1 MCGQPL
7 LVVGD
12 FNADLGVIP
21 CLAKGISSGPFFDLV
36 LAHPVGARKDPDATC
51 TFKLDECAGFR
62 RDLVVASPMLWLRR
76 LPVG

>member
-7 LVVGD
+7 LIVGD

-21 CLAKGISSGPFFDLV
+21 CPAKGISSGPFVDLA
-36 LAHPVGARKDPDATC
+36 LAHPVGAGEDPDATC
-51 TFKLDECAGFR
+51 RFKLDDCAGSR
-62 RDLVVASPMLWLRR
+62 RALWLLAPMLWLRR